1 MFNLALGGLRGE
13 HTERQASSGSGKVH
27 WNALWR
33 LKIDPP
39 IFKRH
44 NAFYGPSRCRL
55 RLGVFIPLNLISRKN
70 FSSHM
75 DQIPKNLGYKVT
87 LNQQSNFYDSLTNLT
102 TPSRS

>member
-33 LKIDPP
+33 LIIDPP

-55 RLGVFIPLNLISRKN
+55 TLGVFTSLNLISRKI
-70 FSSHM
+70 FSSHV
-75 DQIPKNLGYKVT
+75 DQIPKIL
-87 LNQQSNFYDSLTNLT
+87 D
-102 TPSRS
+102 